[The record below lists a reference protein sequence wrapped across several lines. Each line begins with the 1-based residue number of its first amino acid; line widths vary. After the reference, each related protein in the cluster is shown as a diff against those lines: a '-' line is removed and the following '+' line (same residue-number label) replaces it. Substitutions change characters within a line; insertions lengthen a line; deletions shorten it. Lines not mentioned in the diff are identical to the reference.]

1 MKHRETRILPIM
13 NTDLSV
19 SMYYNKKKK
28 KKEKKM
34 KGDRYFSNVPFQFNK
49 MLPSLPPE
57 TLSKRSCAI

>member
-1 MKHRETRILPIM
+1 MRILSIM

-19 SMYYNKKKK
+19 SIYYNKKKERK
-28 KKEKKM
+28 KGKKM

-49 MLPSLPPE
+49 MLLSLPPE